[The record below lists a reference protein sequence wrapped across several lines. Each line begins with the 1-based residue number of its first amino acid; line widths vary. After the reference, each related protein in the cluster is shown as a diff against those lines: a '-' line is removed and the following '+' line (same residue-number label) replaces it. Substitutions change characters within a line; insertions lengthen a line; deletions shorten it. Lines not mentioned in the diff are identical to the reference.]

1 MRTIRAQIVCVM
13 AGGCG
18 GAQMINDRTS
28 FRFFFRCT
36 RIEKNFICI
45 VYPVYIRSVLCTH
58 ISRWHTHTRE
68 SFHPLGMLGATARTA
83 ATLHRVLDAL
93 DVARVRA
100 TAAANHFGA
109 QFDPLG
115 HVALER
121 HTVLL
126 ARPARFHAVHL
137 TAVRID
143 DQRQLLGGRS
153 ATVQRL
159 EQGRDEL
166 QSTYDINACIS

>member
-1 MRTIRAQIVCVM
+1 
-13 AGGCG
+13 
-18 GAQMINDRTS
+18 
-28 FRFFFRCT
+28 
-36 RIEKNFICI
+36 
-45 VYPVYIRSVLCTH
+45 
-58 ISRWHTHTRE
+58 
-68 SFHPLGMLGATARTA
+68 MLGSAARTA

-93 DVARVRA
+93 DVPRVRA
-100 TAAANHFGA
+100 TTAANHFGA
-109 QFDPLG
+109 QLNPFG

-137 TAVRID
+137 AAVRID

-153 ATVQRL
+153 AAVQRF

-166 QSTYDINACIS
+166 RRKCGVCYAG